1 MRKVNFQKRLEF
13 LNNQIESHKKAAV
26 NAISDDARREIEERI
41 TELQQL
47 VDDLKKLEADSADGT
62 DDKTEQMRAQMAEM
76 MSRLD
81 AMENRLKAGE
91 ETANQVR
98 KVVNSKAFA
107 VEFQRCVQN
116 SRNGKEFKQNFRELL
131 KKHVKNNID
140 DENIADFMPAFIVNE
155 INDQFV
161 GKRHRLLELVDWT
174 GLPCFKALWETGN
187 DMANVHERGT
197 QKTEQE
203 LEFEKIEI
211 RPDLIYKYLKLDR
224 IVEMESRDAGDV
236 LMRYVTRE
244 LLDRLLTTIENYI
257 VTGTAPFNAPKEVV
271 TQPAGTEALAY
282 MEDVDGAIAIMSP
295 STYLKFKNT
304 LRTEYNPTPTHDQ
317 VLAVFG
323 VEEIVFNKST
333 YVPTT
338 PNATWTGVLFMRPSD
353 YKIVGQ
359 RRPDQF
365 TDFNLAYN
373 QNEYLMEILIGGGC
387 IVPNNYV
394 ALVDVA

>member
-1 MRKVNFQKRLEF
+1 M
-13 LNNQIESHKKAAV
+13 
-26 NAISDDARREIEERI
+26 
-41 TELQQL
+41 
-47 VDDLKKLEADSADGT
+47 
-62 DDKTEQMRAQMAEM
+62 
-76 MSRLD
+76 
-81 AMENRLKAGE
+81 
-91 ETANQVR
+91 
-98 KVVNSKAFA
+98 
-107 VEFQRCVQN
+107 QN

-140 DENIADFMPAFIVNE
+140 DDNIADFMPAFIVNE

-211 RPDLIYKYLKLDR
+211 RPDLVYKYLKLDR

-257 VTGTAPFNAPKEVV
+257 VTGTVPFNAPKEVV
-271 TQPAGTEALAY
+271 LQADAGNNSIYEALAY

-295 STYLKFKNT
+295 STYLQVKNG
-304 LRTEYNPTPTHDQ
+304 LRSEYNPTPTHDQ
-317 VLAVFG
+317 VLAFLG

-338 PNATWTGVLFMRPSD
+338 QSATWTGIHFMRPSD
-353 YKIVGQ
+353 YKLVGQ

-394 ALVDVA
+394 ALVNVE